1 MSRTKS
7 RRLILPIAFLILTI
21 ASQAWIFSN
30 SLMDGT
36 QSSEQSG
43 RVVEIVRPAYQEVLP
58 AVNIEPTEENIH
70 HYVRKT
76 AHFIEFFALGALFS
90 ADALAWDLKVRAA
103 TPLSFAAGAV
113 CAALDELHQTFV
125 PGRAGMWQDVLLDCA
140 GVAAGVAAVF
150 AAALIIKRIKNDR
163 RAR

>member
-1 MSRTKS
+1 MKRVYVLRGALCVLTLALLSAIYVMSAQPADSSTEASLAVGRAVGG
-7 RRLILPIAFLILTI
+7 LIVPGYAGLTE
-21 ASQAWIFSN
+21 
-30 SLMDGT
+30 
-36 QSSEQSG
+36 SEQT
-43 RVVEIVRPAYQEVLP
+43 AY
-58 AVNIEPTEENIH
+58 AVKIDHT
-70 HYVRKT
+70 VRKT